1 MQLTEILRSR
11 KKAILSNWRK
21 RIIATYPEDAHSF
34 LNDQKDRFANPI
46 GAAIRHGTETLYEG
60 VINCSDRECL
70 CGALED
76 LVKIRSVQEFSP
88 SRAVSFVLLLKPAVR
103 DEIGSEIG
111 RGDQLEV
118 QLLDLYSRI
127 DELLLLAFDSYTDCR
142 EKIYNIRVNELKNSS
157 ALAYRRLN
165 RPVKKQKDNDESRE
179 S

>member
-1 MQLTEILRSR
+1 MQLTEILQSR

-34 LNDQKDRFANPI
+34 LKDQKDRFANPI
-46 GAAIRHGTETLYEG
+46 GAAIRHGTEALYEG

-88 SRAVSFVLLLKPAVR
+88 SKAVAFVLLLKPAVR
-103 DEIGSEIG
+103 EELGSELSA
-111 RGDQLEV
+111 GDDLEV
-118 QLLDLYSRI
+118 QLMDLYGRI

-142 EKIYNIRVNELKNSS
+142 EKIYNIRINELKNNS

-165 RPVKKQKDNDESRE
+165 RPAKEQKDNDESRE